1 MKMNEIVNEARFFGL
16 WKDTEDFEDMPPPP
30 AVYAKYAQPHP
41 DYPELKTIHGN
52 LRELAANR
60 EDVRAM
66 QAWLNQAGYEA
77 GTEDGAWGP
86 NTHTALATFNSAF
99 VRSYA
104 KAIKERNLNRFF
116 TVVSGVM
123 FVANPTQWI
132 AKRLEGAAADA
143 AVGAVTR
150 AFTGNTST

>member
-1 MKMNEIVNEARFFGL
+1 MKINEIVNEGIWAQTGEYM
-16 WKDTEDFEDMPPPP
+16 DIPNPP

-41 DYPELKTIHGN
+41 QFPELKTIHGN
-52 LRELAANR
+52 LEELAANR

-150 AFTGNTST
+150 AVTGNTST

>member
-1 MKMNEIVNEARFFGL
+1 MKMNEIVNEARLFGL
-16 WKDTEDFEDMPPPP
+16 WKDTEDFEQMPPPP

-41 DYPELKTIHGN
+41 QFPELKTIHGN
-52 LRELAANR
+52 LQSLADNG

-86 NTHTALATFNSAF
+86 NTHNALAAFNSAF
-99 VRSYA
+99 VRSYD
-104 KAIKERNLNRFF
+104 KAIKDRNLDRFF

-123 FVANPTQWI
+123 FVANPGQWI
-132 AKRLEGAAADA
+132 AKRLEGEIVNRVATG
-143 AVGAVTR
+143 VGKRV
-150 AFTGNTST
+150 TGNNNT